1 MRLDRINRQHERAR
15 DDRSDLD
22 AVLDA
27 GHHVGTLSTIADG
40 RPWVVPMLSAYG
52 PPQTSAHATPGLP
65 VSPSVTEFLRG

>member
-1 MRLDRINRQHERAR
+1 
-15 DDRSDLD
+15 
-22 AVLDA
+22 VLDA